1 VGFFSKSKHEKKF
14 NNPFILVALFFFA
27 MQSLSIA
34 SGVDEFARLSQKKD
48 ALIEGDCQRYGGTQ
62 KIPELDNPFVT
73 LSKKGEKLGG
83 YNNVIGFNRHIY
95 IVVSVPA
102 GGWFAKNVMGK
113 RRMTICKF

>member
-1 VGFFSKSKHEKKF
+1 VGVFSKSKLEKKYS
-14 NNPFILVALFFFA
+14 NPFFLAALFFFS

-73 LSKKGEKLGG
+73 LSKEGEKLGG
-83 YNNVIGFNRHIY
+83 YNNVIGFDRHIY
-95 IVVSVPA
+95 IVFSFPS
-102 GGWFAKNVMGK
+102 GGWFAKNLMGQ